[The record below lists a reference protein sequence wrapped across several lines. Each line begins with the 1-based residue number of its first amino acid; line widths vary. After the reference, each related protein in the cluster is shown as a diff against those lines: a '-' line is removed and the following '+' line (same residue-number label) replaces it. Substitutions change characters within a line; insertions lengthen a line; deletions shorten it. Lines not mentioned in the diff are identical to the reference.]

1 MIEISDGLGDLCTS
15 SHLQLQSVAPLE
27 VLAVVGALS
36 RSASTLLS
44 VAESSVLHVAVL
56 AVLVVLV
63 VLAVLTEVDVR

>member
-1 MIEISDGLGDLCTS
+1 MCDGFGDLCTS

-36 RSASTLLS
+36 RSTSALLS
-44 VAESSVLHVAVL
+44 AAESSDFIV

-63 VLAVLTEVDVR
+63 VLAVLAVLPDVDDR